1 MHTPEQSVVSMRRAA
16 RAGSSAGRVMRTQ
29 EPVVQIHAFRAWVL
43 LALLERALEHLRK
56 RATPSARVTVLA
68 RPGACKHLKLLAGVH
83 AVASVVQVV
92 AVLFEHLEVLGVH
105 TEHIADRVGSRVVQ
119 HL

>member
-1 MHTPEQSVVSMRRAA
+1 
-16 RAGSSAGRVMRTQ
+16 MRTL
-29 EPVVQIHAFRAWVL
+29 EPVVQIHAARAWVL

-56 RATPSARVTVLA
+56 TGHSLSARHRVGPAA
-68 RPGACKHLKLLAGVH
+68 RMQAHLKLLARVD
-83 AVASVVQVV
+83 AVASMVQVV

-105 TEHIADRVGSRVVQ
+105 AEHVADGLGSRVVQ